1 MSYFYTPYVNKA
13 TKQKNAA
20 KETDKMRKNGIK
32 VSPIVIEGRT
42 IAKSVWGKA
51 WCDALESHADYE
63 SRLARG
69 RTYARNGSIV
79 HLEATQ
85 NKVTAKVAGSS
96 LYTVD
101 IDFTELAHEKWKSV
115 KERCKGQVSSLV
127 DLLAG
132 KVPAT
137 VMTVVSEKN
146 QGLFPSP
153 GQMKFG
159 CSCPDWAS
167 MCKHVAAVLY
177 GVGSRLDS
185 EPELIFSLRGVNHLE
200 LLPEMKDVVGKSK
213 KNALSEYEIG
223 DVFGIDIAP
232 SAKLNSKPL
241 NKEGTSSSKKKT
253 PIPKTSQMK
262 PDAKKPSQSSKT
274 KGSLVANLA
283 KEKVKPKTPKKSITK
298 KLTKPAKP
306 TKKIVYSPK
315 KKKL

>member
-1 MSYFYTPYVNKA
+1 MSYFYSPYVNKA

-20 KETDKMRKNGIK
+20 KETEKMRKKGIK
-32 VSPIVIEGRT
+32 VTPIVIVGRT

-79 HLEATQ
+79 HLEATK

-101 IDFTELAHEKWKSV
+101 IDFVELANEKWKRIR
-115 KERCKGQVSSLV
+115 ERCKGQVSSLV

-137 VMTVVSEKN
+137 VMTLVSEKN
-146 QGLFPSP
+146 EGLFPSP

-159 CSCPDWAS
+159 CTCPDWAS

-200 LLPEMKDVVGKSK
+200 LVPEIKDIVGKSK
-213 KNALSEYEIG
+213 KNALSEDEIG
-223 DVFGIDIAP
+223 DVFGIDIVP
-232 SAKLNSKPL
+232 SAKLTSKPL
-241 NKEGTSSSKKKT
+241 GKKGTSSKEKIL
-253 PIPKTSQMK
+253 IPKTPQTK
-262 PDAKKPSQSSKT
+262 LKAKKPIQRSKT
-274 KGSLVANLA
+274 KESLVTNLA
-283 KEKVKPKTPKKSITK
+283 NPKVKPKVKPKTAKKAVTK
-298 KLTKPAKP
+298 KP
-306 TKKIVYSPK
+306 TKSVKKIVSSPRK
-315 KKKL
+315 KK